1 MSLGDMVCADCRA
14 LCRGP
19 VVTGVWTGPRPA
31 SGLVRLCVLLYGIL
45 NPDYFTTG
53 GMAHER
59 GRVLEACRVTFQ
71 HSESYITKFAP

>member
-1 MSLGDMVCADCRA
+1 MCLLVIWCALTAVPSVSRPCGDWCVDGAEAGTLG
-14 LCRGP
+14 
-19 VVTGVWTGPRPA
+19 
-31 SGLVRLCVLLYGIL
+31 CVLLYGIL